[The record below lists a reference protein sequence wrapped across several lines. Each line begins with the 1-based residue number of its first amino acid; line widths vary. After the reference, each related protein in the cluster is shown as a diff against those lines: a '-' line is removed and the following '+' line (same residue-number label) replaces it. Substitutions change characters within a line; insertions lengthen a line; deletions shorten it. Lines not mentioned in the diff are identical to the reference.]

1 MFPNRQKQK
10 GQRHGVH
17 LPEIPYPTSE
27 RQRAVR
33 FLSDRYAQRERPSVA
48 AELILLAVIVLT
60 AAWPLITLA
69 RMMARIR

>member
-1 MFPNRQKQK
+1 MQTISLSSHPRS
-10 GQRHGVH
+10 GQ
-17 LPEIPYPTSE
+17 LLDSKASL

>member
-1 MFPNRQKQK
+1 MQTISLSSHPRS
-10 GQRHGVH
+10 GQ
-17 LPEIPYPTSE
+17 LLDSKTSL

-60 AAWPLITLA
+60 AAWPLITFA
-69 RMMARIR
+69 RILARIR

>member
-1 MFPNRQKQK
+1 MQTISLSSNPRS
-10 GQRHGVH
+10 GQ
-17 LPEIPYPTSE
+17 LLDSKTSL

-60 AAWPLITLA
+60 AAWPLITLV
-69 RMMARIR
+69 RLMARIR